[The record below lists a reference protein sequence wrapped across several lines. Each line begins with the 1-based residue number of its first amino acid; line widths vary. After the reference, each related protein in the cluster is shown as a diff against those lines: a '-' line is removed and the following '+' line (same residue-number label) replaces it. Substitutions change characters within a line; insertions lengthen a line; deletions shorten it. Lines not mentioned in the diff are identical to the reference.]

1 VQYKQS
7 HFSCLQH
14 FLLAIFFF
22 CQIYCNKDFNMVAAG
37 ANPTREKGGSALK
50 RLKNSLKTAG
60 IIGQTSRA
68 STSKKN
74 KKRGNP
80 SEVGKHDRAEK
91 LNLIKGEMNPFEM
104 KVTNTKFEVLGR
116 KVKGAVGKPALT
128 KQVGEDNVSNFYFGK
143 LS

>member
-1 VQYKQS
+1 
-7 HFSCLQH
+7 
-14 FLLAIFFF
+14 
-22 CQIYCNKDFNMVAAG
+22 MVAAG
-37 ANPTREKGGSALK
+37 ANPNREKGGSALK

-74 KKRGNP
+74 KKKGNP

-128 KQVGEDNVSNFYFGK
+128 KQVGEDNVSSLLWHTPVSHFVNQIVGQYRERRLCLK
-143 LS
+143 R

>member
-1 VQYKQS
+1 
-7 HFSCLQH
+7 
-14 FLLAIFFF
+14 
-22 CQIYCNKDFNMVAAG
+22 MVAAG
-37 ANPTREKGGSALK
+37 ANPNREKGGSALK

-128 KQVGEDNVSNFYFGK
+128 KQVGEDNVSNLHWYTPVSHYVNQVVRNYRERK
-143 LS
+143 LYLKR